1 MGHEQREDL
10 NVVAERAILVALSL
24 RGEFISLDE
33 RFGELS
39 ALTESAGGIVVGHVT
54 QRRRLPHGRTF
65 IGKGKVTQLKELAD
79 SVDASIIIFDHDMT
93 PAQIR
98 NLEEA
103 TERKI
108 IDRSELILD
117 IFSSRASSTEA
128 KLQVEIAQLEYTYPR
143 LRAMWDHLGQVT
155 GGAPIGIG
163 TRGPGEQQI
172 EIDRR
177 LVQRRQKQLRR
188 ELAEIQDRSVR
199 EVEKR
204 NNDHFTVG
212 LVGYTNAGKSTI
224 FNALTAGGAW
234 AHDQL
239 FATLSTRVER
249 WELGGGTGVMLS
261 DTVGFIRR
269 LPHHLIASFKSTLE
283 ETTHCQ
289 LLLLVLDAS
298 DPNALSQLDTV
309 QATLDDIDARHQ
321 PRLLLLN
328 KIDQL
333 ENATDRVVWI
343 SRFPDAVQVSA
354 ITGEGLE
361 ILASEARAVVLG
373 DIREVT
379 LSLPSRASKAVDF
392 IEKRTEV
399 VERDWVDDRSIYTIK
414 IGRNQL
420 EQLLSRER
428 DIRIGDED
436 ASVAIE
442 KLWAI
447 PFENGECC
455 QLPPHKFQEE

>member
-1 MGHEQREDL
+1 
-10 NVVAERAILVALSL
+10 
-24 RGEFISLDE
+24 
-33 RFGELS
+33 
-39 ALTESAGGIVVGHVT
+39 
-54 QRRRLPHGRTF
+54 
-65 IGKGKVTQLKELAD
+65 
-79 SVDASIIIFDHDMT
+79 
-93 PAQIR
+93 
-98 NLEEA
+98 
-103 TERKI
+103 
-108 IDRSELILD
+108 
-117 IFSSRASSTEA
+117 SSTEA

-333 ENATDRVVWI
+333 ENATDRLVWI

-436 ASVAIE
+436 ASVGIE

>member
-333 ENATDRVVWI
+333 ENATDRLVWI

-414 IGRNQL
+414 IGRNQF

-436 ASVAIE
+436 ASVGIE